1 MIIWALLVGIS
12 LTINGKLDAGA
23 QVEAVFRTEKE
34 CVDVK
39 NKLDA
44 SSKAAADVGDINPDV
59 NSFGSA
65 CVPVKLDT
73 HNKKKLEGKGS

>member
-23 QVEAVFRTEKE
+23 QVESVFRTEKE
-34 CVDVK
+34 CLDVK
-39 NKLDA
+39 NKLDTG
-44 SSKAAADVGDINPDV
+44 SKEAADKGEINPDV

-65 CVPVKLDT
+65 CVPVSLDV
-73 HNKKKLEGKGS
+73 HNKKKLKGSDA